1 MRHTLRLY
9 SKTTRCTFIKNQV
22 GFPYKIKWEN
32 LGMDEIR
39 VAEAVFR
46 VIRER
51 RQGVVDLMQYGSV
64 KSLEQ
69 YRELMGNLE
78 ALNHVEQELKDL
90 LDKQERSV
98 D

>member
-1 MRHTLRLY
+1 
-9 SKTTRCTFIKNQV
+9 
-22 GFPYKIKWEN
+22 
-32 LGMDEIR
+32 MDEIR

-51 RQGVVDLMQYGSV
+51 RQGVVDLMQYGNV

-78 ALNHVEQELKDL
+78 ALNHVEQELKGL
-90 LDKQERSV
+90 LDKQEQSV